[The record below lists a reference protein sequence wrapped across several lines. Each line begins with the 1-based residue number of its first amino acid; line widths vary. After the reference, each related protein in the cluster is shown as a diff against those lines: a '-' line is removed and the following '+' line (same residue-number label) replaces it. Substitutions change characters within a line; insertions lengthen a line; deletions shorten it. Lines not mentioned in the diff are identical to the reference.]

1 MPIPLGKR
9 NLFASGRRKPV
20 SYMLIDIDNLHIL
33 LPEENIMKLEVEG
46 VGIEAVTPLLEL
58 MERHPMDD
66 FGMPG
71 AIVHFVERFYKN
83 GYEEL
88 LIESVK
94 RRPTMHT
101 VWMLNRVMNGS
112 ENKNDY
118 LKIMK
123 EVTERSDVEEEI
135 KNSVSEFM
143 DR

>member
-1 MPIPLGKR
+1 
-9 NLFASGRRKPV
+9 
-20 SYMLIDIDNLHIL
+20 
-33 LPEENIMKLEVEG
+33 
-46 VGIEAVTPLLEL
+46 
-58 MERHPMDD
+58 MDD

-94 RRPTMHT
+94 KRPTIHT

-118 LKIMK
+118 LEIMK
-123 EVTERSDVEEEI
+123 EVTERSDVEEAI
-135 KNSVSEFM
+135 KSSASKFM

>member
-1 MPIPLGKR
+1 
-9 NLFASGRRKPV
+9 
-20 SYMLIDIDNLHIL
+20 MLIDIDNLHIL

-71 AIVHFVERFYKN
+71 EIVHFVERFYKN

-118 LKIMK
+118 LEIMK
-123 EVTERSDVEEEI
+123 EVTERSDVEEAI
-135 KNSVSEFM
+135 KNSASEFM

>member
-1 MPIPLGKR
+1 
-9 NLFASGRRKPV
+9 
-20 SYMLIDIDNLHIL
+20 MLDTVIKEIESAVGTDDFEFIM
-33 LPEENIMKLEVEG
+33 EENIMKLEVEG

-88 LIESVK
+88 LVESVK

-118 LKIMK
+118 LEIMK
-123 EVTERSDVEEEI
+123 EVTERSDVEEAI
-135 KNSVSEFM
+135 KNSASEFM

>member
-1 MPIPLGKR
+1 
-9 NLFASGRRKPV
+9 
-20 SYMLIDIDNLHIL
+20 MLDNVIKEIENAVGTDDFELIM
-33 LPEENIMKLEVEG
+33 EENIMKLKVEG

-66 FGMPG
+66 FGIPG
-71 AIVHFVERFYKN
+71 AIVHFVEQFYKN

-118 LKIMK
+118 LEIMK
-123 EVTERSDVEEEI
+123 EITERSDIEEVI
-135 KNSVSEFM
+135 KNSASEFM
-143 DR
+143 D

>member
-1 MPIPLGKR
+1 
-9 NLFASGRRKPV
+9 
-20 SYMLIDIDNLHIL
+20 MLDTVIKEIENAVGTDDFELIM
-33 LPEENIMKLEVEG
+33 EENIMKLKVEG

-66 FGMPG
+66 FGIPG
-71 AIVHFVERFYKN
+71 AIVHFVEQFYKN

-118 LKIMK
+118 LEIMK
-123 EVTERSDVEEEI
+123 EITERSDIEEVI
-135 KNSVSEFM
+135 KNSASEFM

>member
-1 MPIPLGKR
+1 MLDTVIEEIES
-9 NLFASGRRKPV
+9 AIGRDDFEFI
-20 SYMLIDIDNLHIL
+20 M
-33 LPEENIMKLEVEG
+33 EESITKLEVEG
-46 VGIEAVTPLLEL
+46 VGIEAVIPLLKI

-71 AIVHFVERFYKN
+71 AIVHFVERFNKN

-118 LKIMK
+118 LEIMK
-123 EVTERSDVEEEI
+123 EITERSDIEESI
-135 KNSVSEFM
+135 KNSASEFM

>member
-1 MPIPLGKR
+1 
-9 NLFASGRRKPV
+9 
-20 SYMLIDIDNLHIL
+20 MLDTVIKEIENAVGTDDFEFIM
-33 LPEENIMKLEVEG
+33 EENIMKLEVEG

-83 GYEEL
+83 GYKEL

-118 LKIMK
+118 LEIMK
-123 EVTERSDVEEEI
+123 EITERSDIEETI
-135 KNSVSEFM
+135 RNAVSEFM
-143 DR
+143 DK

>member
-1 MPIPLGKR
+1 
-9 NLFASGRRKPV
+9 
-20 SYMLIDIDNLHIL
+20 MLIDIDNLHIL

-118 LKIMK
+118 LEIMK
-123 EVTERSDVEEEI
+123 EVTERSDVEEAI
-135 KNSVSEFM
+135 KNSASEFM

>member
-1 MPIPLGKR
+1 
-9 NLFASGRRKPV
+9 
-20 SYMLIDIDNLHIL
+20 MLDTVIKEIENAVGTDDFEFIM
-33 LPEENIMKLEVEG
+33 EENIMKLEVEG

-118 LKIMK
+118 LEIMK
-123 EVTERSDVEEEI
+123 EVTERSDIEEAI
-135 KNSVSEFM
+135 KNSASEFM
-143 DR
+143 DK

>member
-1 MPIPLGKR
+1 
-9 NLFASGRRKPV
+9 
-20 SYMLIDIDNLHIL
+20 MLDTVIKEIESAVGTDDFEFIM
-33 LPEENIMKLEVEG
+33 EENIMKLEADG

-71 AIVHFVERFYKN
+71 AIVDFVERFYKN

-94 RRPTMHT
+94 KRPTIHT

-118 LKIMK
+118 LEIMK
-123 EVTERSDVEEEI
+123 EVTERSDVEEAI
-135 KNSVSEFM
+135 KSSASKFM

>member
-1 MPIPLGKR
+1 
-9 NLFASGRRKPV
+9 
-20 SYMLIDIDNLHIL
+20 MLDTVIKEIENAVGTDDFEFIM
-33 LPEENIMKLEVEG
+33 EENIMKLEVEG
-46 VGIEAVTPLLEL
+46 VDIEAVTPLLEL

-118 LKIMK
+118 LEIMK
-123 EVTERSDVEEEI
+123 EVTERSDIEEAI
-135 KNSVSEFM
+135 KNSASEFM
-143 DR
+143 DK

>member
-1 MPIPLGKR
+1 
-9 NLFASGRRKPV
+9 
-20 SYMLIDIDNLHIL
+20 MLDNVIKEIENAVGTDDFELIM
-33 LPEENIMKLEVEG
+33 EENIMKLKVEG

-66 FGMPG
+66 FGIPG
-71 AIVHFVERFYKN
+71 AIVHFVEQFYKN

-118 LKIMK
+118 LEIMK
-123 EVTERSDVEEEI
+123 EITERSDIEEVI
-135 KNSVSEFM
+135 KNSASEFM

>member
-1 MPIPLGKR
+1 
-9 NLFASGRRKPV
+9 
-20 SYMLIDIDNLHIL
+20 MLDTVIKEIESAVGTDDFEFIM
-33 LPEENIMKLEVEG
+33 EENIMKLEVEG
-46 VGIEAVTPLLEL
+46 VGIEAVMPLLEL

-123 EVTERSDVEEEI
+123 EVTERSDVEEAI
-135 KNSVSEFM
+135 KHSAGEFM

>member
-1 MPIPLGKR
+1 
-9 NLFASGRRKPV
+9 
-20 SYMLIDIDNLHIL
+20 MLDTVIKEIENAVGTDDFEFII
-33 LPEENIMKLEVEG
+33 EENIMKLEVEG

-71 AIVHFVERFYKN
+71 AIVHFVERFNKN

-118 LKIMK
+118 LEIMK
-123 EVTERSDVEEEI
+123 EITERFDIEESI
-135 KNSVSEFM
+135 KNSASEFM

>member
-1 MPIPLGKR
+1 
-9 NLFASGRRKPV
+9 
-20 SYMLIDIDNLHIL
+20 MLDTVIKEIETAIGTDGFEYIM
-33 LPEENIMKLEVEG
+33 EENIMKLEVEG

-83 GYEEL
+83 GYEKL

-101 VWMLNRVMNGS
+101 VWMLNRVINGS

-118 LKIMK
+118 LEIMK
-123 EVTERSDVEEEI
+123 EITERSDIEEVI
-135 KNSVSEFM
+135 KNSASEFM

>member
-1 MPIPLGKR
+1 
-9 NLFASGRRKPV
+9 
-20 SYMLIDIDNLHIL
+20 MLDTVIKEIENAVGTDNFEFIM
-33 LPEENIMKLEVEG
+33 EENIMKLEVEG
-46 VGIEAVTPLLEL
+46 VDIEAVTPLLEL

-118 LKIMK
+118 LEIMK
-123 EVTERSDVEEEI
+123 EVTERSDIEEAI
-135 KNSVSEFM
+135 KNSASEFM

>member
-1 MPIPLGKR
+1 
-9 NLFASGRRKPV
+9 
-20 SYMLIDIDNLHIL
+20 MLDTVIKEIESAVGTDDFEFIM
-33 LPEENIMKLEVEG
+33 EENIMKLEADG

-94 RRPTMHT
+94 KRPTIHT

-118 LKIMK
+118 LEIMK
-123 EVTERSDVEEEI
+123 EVTERSDVEEAI
-135 KNSVSEFM
+135 KSSASKFM

>member
-1 MPIPLGKR
+1 
-9 NLFASGRRKPV
+9 
-20 SYMLIDIDNLHIL
+20 MLDTVIKEIENAVGTDDFEFVM
-33 LPEENIMKLEVEG
+33 EENIMKFEAEG
-46 VGIEAVTPLLEL
+46 VGIEAVTPLLQL
-58 MERHPMDD
+58 MERHPLDD

-118 LKIMK
+118 LEIMK
-123 EVTERSDVEEEI
+123 EITERSDIEETI
-135 KNSVSEFM
+135 RNSASEFI

>member
-1 MPIPLGKR
+1 
-9 NLFASGRRKPV
+9 
-20 SYMLIDIDNLHIL
+20 MLDTVIKEIESAVGTDDLEFIM
-33 LPEENIMKLEVEG
+33 EENIMKLEVEG

>member
-1 MPIPLGKR
+1 
-9 NLFASGRRKPV
+9 
-20 SYMLIDIDNLHIL
+20 MLDTVIKEIENAVGTDDFEFII
-33 LPEENIMKLEVEG
+33 EENIMKLEVEG

-71 AIVHFVERFYKN
+71 AIVHFVERFNKN

-118 LKIMK
+118 LEIMK
-123 EVTERSDVEEEI
+123 EITERSDIEESI
-135 KNSVSEFM
+135 KNSASEFM

>member
-1 MPIPLGKR
+1 
-9 NLFASGRRKPV
+9 
-20 SYMLIDIDNLHIL
+20 MLDTVIKEIESAVGTDDFEFIM
-33 LPEENIMKLEVEG
+33 EENIMKLEVEG

>member
-1 MPIPLGKR
+1 
-9 NLFASGRRKPV
+9 
-20 SYMLIDIDNLHIL
+20 MLDTVIKEIESAVGTDDFEFIM
-33 LPEENIMKLEVEG
+33 EENIMKLEVEG

-123 EVTERSDVEEEI
+123 EVTERSDVEEAI
-135 KNSVSEFM
+135 KNSASEFM

>member
-1 MPIPLGKR
+1 
-9 NLFASGRRKPV
+9 
-20 SYMLIDIDNLHIL
+20 MLDTVIQEIENAVGTDDFEFIM
-33 LPEENIMKLEVEG
+33 EENIMKMEAEG
-46 VGIEAVTPLLEL
+46 VGIEAVTPLLQL
-58 MERHPMDD
+58 MERHPLDD

-88 LIESVK
+88 LIESLK

-118 LKIMK
+118 LEIMK
-123 EVTERSDVEEEI
+123 EITERSDIEETI
-135 KNSVSEFM
+135 RNSASEFM

>member
-1 MPIPLGKR
+1 
-9 NLFASGRRKPV
+9 
-20 SYMLIDIDNLHIL
+20 MLDTVIKEIESAVGTDDFEFIM
-33 LPEENIMKLEVEG
+33 EENIMKLEADG

-94 RRPTMHT
+94 KRPTIHT

-118 LKIMK
+118 LEIMK
-123 EVTERSDVEEEI
+123 EVTERSDIEEAI
-135 KNSVSEFM
+135 KNSASEFM

>member
-1 MPIPLGKR
+1 
-9 NLFASGRRKPV
+9 
-20 SYMLIDIDNLHIL
+20 MLIDIDNLHIL

>member
-1 MPIPLGKR
+1 
-9 NLFASGRRKPV
+9 
-20 SYMLIDIDNLHIL
+20 
-33 LPEENIMKLEVEG
+33 MKLEVEG